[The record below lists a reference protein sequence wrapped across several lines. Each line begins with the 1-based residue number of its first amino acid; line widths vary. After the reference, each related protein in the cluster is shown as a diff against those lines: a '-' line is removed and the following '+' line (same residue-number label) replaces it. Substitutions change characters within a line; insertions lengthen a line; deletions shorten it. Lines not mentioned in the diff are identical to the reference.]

1 MVGFCCRAKRSL
13 LNLIHTGFTYLMKN
27 QGARVRSGIP
37 LRELRHTSLSWLLML
52 HTVNISGNCW
62 SADQVTFSN
71 WKLNF
76 FTFSYAGKYT
86 PQYKWLKAELARVNR
101 SETPWLIVLMHSPM
115 YNSYDKHYM
124 EGETMRV
131 MYESQFVEYK
141 VDVIFA
147 GHVHAYERS
156 VILVFDGV
164 SVFLVG
170 VLDLTVR
177 RRTQSQ
183 DLFLV
188 SETCFEHCVR
198 HSKRSMHASEEWIR
212 PDLYNDWWW
221 RKSWRLGNRV
231 STLIIFEPTFSYLDR

>member
-1 MVGFCCRAKRSL
+1 
-13 LNLIHTGFTYLMKN
+13 
-27 QGARVRSGIP
+27 
-37 LRELRHTSLSWLLML
+37 
-52 HTVNISGNCW
+52 
-62 SADQVTFSN
+62 
-71 WKLNF
+71 
-76 FTFSYAGKYT
+76 
-86 PQYKWLKAELARVNR
+86 
-101 SETPWLIVLMHSPM
+101 M

-198 HSKRSMHASEEWIR
+198 HSKRSMHASEE
-212 PDLYNDWWW
+212 
-221 RKSWRLGNRV
+221 
-231 STLIIFEPTFSYLDR
+231 